1 MPNPNLDTLTREVNE
16 TVGVIE
22 SATSLI
28 NGFQAKL
35 DAAIAAALANG
46 IAAALANGA
55 TEAELAPLA
64 TLSVELD
71 SKTNDLAAAVAANS

>member
-46 IAAALANGA
+46 A

>member
-46 IAAALANGA
+46 A

-64 TLSVELD
+64 TLSAELD

>member
-35 DAAIAAALANG
+35 EAAIAT
-46 IAAALANGA
+46 ALANGA